1 MCKNTDKDEVQKQIR
16 GLAEA
21 FLTLRTVDEY
31 EAFFADLLT
40 SKEAEDISS
49 RLEVARLLKLG
60 VNYNDIAAATG
71 ASTATISR
79 VSKCLSGDVGGY
91 RTVLSRL
98 DGADTDSDVKSGELT
113 AEEQK
118 AIDAVIACFKKNK

>member
-60 VNYNDIAAATG
+60 VNYNDIAAAT
-71 ASTATISR
+71 AR
-79 VSKCLSGDVGGY
+79 SKSSIGHLFSEKMKITPKQY
-91 RTVLSRL
+91 IL
-98 DGADTDSDVKSGELT
+98 
-113 AEEQK
+113 
-118 AIDAVIACFKKNK
+118 